1 MIFSSEQLQ
10 SLKRLIKIICSSRAG
25 CISWAGI
32 QELTIKRD
40 LPFQILMSVQFMR
53 LRHNE
58 IMEMMRCLLHN
69 IVNISENRGYG
80 KNFPRYRA
88 SEIRTVLTGFRLS
101 IIVRSNGKQQ
111 ELVSGI

>member
-10 SLKRLIKIICSSRAG
+10 SLKQLIKIICLSRAG

-32 QELTIKRD
+32 QELTIKRY
-40 LPFQILMSVQFMR
+40 LAFQILMSVQSMP
-53 LRHNE
+53 LRHKE
-58 IMEMMRCLLHN
+58 VMEMMRCLLHN

-80 KNFPRYRA
+80 KNFPSHSA

-111 ELVSGI
+111 EPV